1 MKSEL
6 RSLMLRLRSHSF
18 SFSSYGLKAKARA
31 KDFLHKAFNYLHLK
45 IEIQTQHLLVAIML
59 FICCTR
65 NFDYIAGKWK
75 ADELQIKI
83 SNGLLTAIAQN
94 LAYIISVNP
103 STSLLF
109 NQTGLH
115 SLM

>member
-45 IEIQTQHLLVAIML
+45 IEIQTQHLP
-59 FICCTR
+59 CCH
-65 NFDYIAGKWK
+65 NA
-75 ADELQIKI
+75 LH
-83 SNGLLTAIAQN
+83 LL
-94 LAYIISVNP
+94 YSK
-103 STSLLF
+103 F
-109 NQTGLH
+109 
-115 SLM
+115 

>member
-75 ADELQIKI
+75 ADELQLKI
-83 SNGLLTAIAQN
+83 SNGLLTYCISAESR
-94 LAYIISVNP
+94 LHIISVNP
-103 STSLLF
+103 SPTSF
-109 NQTGLH
+109 CPFR
-115 SLM
+115 

>member
-1 MKSEL
+1 
-6 RSLMLRLRSHSF
+6 MLRLRLHSF

-94 LAYIISVNP
+94 PAYIVRASFLTRQDFIR
-103 STSLLF
+103 
-109 NQTGLH
+109 
-115 SLM
+115 